1 MITDANV
8 AAAVTAEWNQRTE
21 AEYIS
26 AVIAQ
31 QVTLRLLQLGAPPD
45 LIRDGLRIASDEL
58 THAELSAAVAAS
70 ASGEAAAPVIDPT
83 AMALPT
89 GEAALGHLIPS
100 IVRFFCVGETIAVP
114 LFRMLRQHC
123 TIPIARSA
131 LDRIMRDETRH
142 RQFGWDVLDWI
153 LLVGGLSVRDA
164 LVAQAPV
171 MLEEVA
177 SAYAVTGNGA
187 ETETAMSPSAF
198 AWGLA
203 PASDYFSTVST
214 ALAGDVLPRLVA
226 RGVLMS

>member
-31 QVTLRLLQLGAPPD
+31 QVTLQLLQLGAPPD

-70 ASGEAAAPVIDPT
+70 ASGEAAAPVIDPA

-142 RQFGWDVLDWI
+142 RQFGWDVLDWM
-153 LLVGGLSVRDA
+153 LLVGGPEVRQQLAD
-164 LVAQAPV
+164 QAPV
-171 MLEEVA
+171 LADQVVQ
-177 SAYAVTGNGA
+177 AYVGEDDRPDAVLHPELA
-187 ETETAMSPSAF
+187 

-203 PASDYFSTVST
+203 LPAAYAATATS
-214 ALAGDVLPRLVA
+214 ALAEEISPRFAA
-226 RGVLMS
+226 RGLVLA